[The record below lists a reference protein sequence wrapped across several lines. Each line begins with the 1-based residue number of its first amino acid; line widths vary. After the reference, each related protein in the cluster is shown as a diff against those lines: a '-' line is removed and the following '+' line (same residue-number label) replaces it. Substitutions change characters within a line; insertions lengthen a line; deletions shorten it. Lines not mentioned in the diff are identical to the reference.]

1 MSLKDDHLDA
11 VERYEEFKDR
21 NFDDIIMRIAS
32 GKIRVGKYAHLV
44 KVKKNEKIKG
54 KVLFRNGKREEYKS

>member
-1 MSLKDDHLDA
+1 MKLKDDHLDA

-32 GKIRVGKYAHLV
+32 GKIKVGKYSNLV

-54 KVLFRNGKREEYKS
+54 KV

>member
-1 MSLKDDHLDA
+1 MKLKDDHLDA

-32 GKIRVGKYAHLV
+32 GKIKVGKYSNLV

-54 KVLFRNGKREEYKS
+54 KVLFKNGKREEDKD